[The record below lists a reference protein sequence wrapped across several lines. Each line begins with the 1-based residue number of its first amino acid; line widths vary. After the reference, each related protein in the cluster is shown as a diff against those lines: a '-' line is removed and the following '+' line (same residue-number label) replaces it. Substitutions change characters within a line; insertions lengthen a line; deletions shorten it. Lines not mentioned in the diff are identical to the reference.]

1 MKMRAALA
9 ATLILACI
17 TLAGCA
23 RVWSVDFTDPNPID
37 DWYEEG
43 PVETGPDGLI
53 MEGGFV
59 SSPVAFDGDFTVTVI
74 FDLDV
79 DTLLNRANFA
89 IWLSDG
95 PSISPDNYINCV
107 GRGLGNPP
115 DEEYAVRD
123 YTESELTDRYI
134 VDEDAAFPGLIRQGR
149 NTWKLV
155 KKGEHITI
163 TMNGDTL
170 VASFDIEHYAA
181 SQFMINIHGDFTGD
195 GFLAFRSIKVV
206 YYNNMI
212 A

>member
-9 ATLILACI
+9 VILVLVCI
-17 TLAGCA
+17 TFAGCA
-23 RVWSVDFTDPNPID
+23 KVWFVNFTLPNPVGE
-37 DWYEEG
+37 WYKEG
-43 PVETGPDGLI
+43 LVEAGVDGLI

-59 SSPVAFDGDFTVTVI
+59 SSPVAFDGDFTITVI

-95 PSISPDNYINCV
+95 PSISPDNYINCI

-115 DEEYAVRD
+115 DEEYVVRD
-123 YTESELTDRYI
+123 YNESELTERYI

-155 KKGEHITI
+155 KKGDHITI

-170 VASFDIEHYAA
+170 IASFDIEHYAA
-181 SQFMINIHGDFTGD
+181 SQFLINIHGDFTGD

-206 YYNNMI
+206 YYDNMF